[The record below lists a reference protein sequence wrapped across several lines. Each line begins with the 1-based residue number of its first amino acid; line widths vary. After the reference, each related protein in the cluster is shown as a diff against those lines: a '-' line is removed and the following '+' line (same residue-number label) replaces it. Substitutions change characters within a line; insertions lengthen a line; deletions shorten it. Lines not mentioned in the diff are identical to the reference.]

1 MTRPRSAFALAACLL
16 ALAGCGGSHTKSVT
30 SGATRR
36 ASTTPTAS
44 TGAGEHAAA
53 SLFAAAYAR
62 FLDGADTASGLPDA
76 TAGARALAARGGSI
90 PAARRRGTLLM
101 TQLRPAA
108 GATGGYLL
116 TGRDDAHTFYLQITL
131 AEQHGH
137 WLVVALTPPD
147 FVQVLAPAGPPPP
160 AGPHGSTAP
169 ERASRLFLS
178 GYLPWLYGQAPLRT
192 ITAATNELLANLK
205 AHPPRV
211 PPTMRSLRPKVA
223 AIAMQRHG
231 GGWQALPGIN
241 DGRETYE
248 LVLAIAHT
256 RGRWLVTN
264 VTSPAMTNHRR

>member
-1 MTRPRSAFALAACLL
+1 MTRPCSAFALAACLL
-16 ALAGCGGSHTKSVT
+16 ALAGCGGSHAKSVT
-30 SGATRR
+30 S
-36 ASTTPTAS
+36 
-44 TGAGEHAAA
+44 GEHAAA

-76 TAGARALAARGGSI
+76 TAGARALASRGGSI

-116 TGRDDAHTFYLQITL
+116 TARDDAHTFYLPITL

-211 PPTMRSLRPKVA
+211 PPTMQSLRPKVA
-223 AIAMQRHG
+223 AIAMQRRDG
-231 GGWQALPGIN
+231 RDWQALPNIN
-241 DGRETYE
+241 DGHETYE
-248 LVLAIAHT
+248 LVLTVAHT
-256 RGRWLVTN
+256 RGRWLVNN
-264 VTSPAMTNHRR
+264 VSSPR